1 MKKCDA
7 PNFPLITGLNNETRQ
22 MFTDL
27 AQKEKTMDV
36 KKYCDGIGAELNS
49 WKAKLYDLIRKTES
63 LSDGEKLKVAPLV
76 RDLNSMMDDLNSRL
90 KSLEKECPSEWSLEE
105 AAIDDTLS
113 RMRGTW
119 KDVWGA
125 MGEPEYGIGGA

>member
-1 MKKCDA
+1 
-7 PNFPLITGLNNETRQ
+7 
-22 MFTDL
+22 
-27 AQKEKTMDV
+27 MDV
-36 KKYCDGIGAELNS
+36 KTYCDNIGAELNS
-49 WKAKLYDLIRKTES
+49 WKARLYDVIRKTES
-63 LSDGEKLKVAPLV
+63 LSPGERDRVAPLV

-90 KSLEKECPSEWSLEE
+90 KSLEKECPSEWSLDE

-113 RMRGTW
+113 HMGDKW